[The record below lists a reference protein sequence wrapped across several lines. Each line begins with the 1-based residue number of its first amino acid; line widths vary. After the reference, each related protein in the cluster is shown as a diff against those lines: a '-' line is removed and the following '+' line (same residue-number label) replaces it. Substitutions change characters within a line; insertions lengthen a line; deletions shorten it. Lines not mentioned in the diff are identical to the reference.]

1 MLSSEK
7 RLPFLT
13 FLPSICF
20 QHYKAQLYQIWYE
33 KSHSI
38 WNFKVS
44 SLLNFVPYVLTCQRA
59 LRVFV
64 STYQRALRAHVL
76 TCQHVLRAHVPT
88 FLACSRANVSCVSTC
103 SRTSLPC
110 ALCVPTCSRAITT
123 NNKAK
128 FSITCFPYTFWLF
141 FVFFLWNETVALSCI
156 FLTNQKPLTGAMTN
170 FVQWNGLIF
179 VWA

>member
-7 RLPFLT
+7 RLPYLT

-59 LRVFV
+59 LR
-64 STYQRALRAHVL
+64 AHVL
-76 TCQHVLRAHVPT
+76 MCQHVLRAHVPT
-88 FLACSRANVSCVSTC
+88 FLACSRANMS
-103 SRTSLPC
+103 
-110 ALCVPTCSRAITT
+110 CVPTCSRAITT
-123 NNKAK
+123 NNKDK
-128 FSITCFPYTFWLF
+128 FSITCFPYTFWWF

-156 FLTNQKPLTGAMTN
+156 FLTSQKPLTGAMTN